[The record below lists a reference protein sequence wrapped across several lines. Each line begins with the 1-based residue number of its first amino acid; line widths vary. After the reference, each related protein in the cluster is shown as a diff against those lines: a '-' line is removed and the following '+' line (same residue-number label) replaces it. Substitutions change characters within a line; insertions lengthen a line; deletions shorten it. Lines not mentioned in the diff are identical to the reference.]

1 MSTILKSLLPIIP
14 LFSPLT
20 FAAFDDVPTS
30 PTTPAAKAEANFP
43 MVDPSLDD
51 PNKPW
56 CYFTHPTSCIGVPWM
71 PGLNIQI
78 TPEGNLFTNLAE
90 LALFWGPENKPL
102 ASRQRQF
109 HKGWIPI
116 IHDSWK
122 DGGLT
127 YDYELFGAILD
138 GFDEKNTLQFVKMS
152 VTNHGSEPADAKV
165 LAGIRRHG
173 SPRRE
178 RAGGFN
184 PLSMHEF
191 KDGWLWRDGAA
202 LCSYP
207 EVAPSKFEAALGLPY
222 EKPFTGK
229 SVGASARTELGLAH
243 YDRKLAPGESL
254 TLIFKMPH
262 FPVDAKDSTYLAAAN
277 AADYETYRG
286 KTIAYWEKTLG
297 SVNRIHTPGEPMI
310 ENAHRATAVHVM
322 LGTHTQEDGRTQ
334 TDGLPYPNLFTL
346 ALFDYGLLYNAYE
359 LDEFVEA
366 NIPHCLKRQ
375 LPDGLFWDPSV
386 SAGQQILTSHG
397 QMMAYMCNHVLM
409 TRKKDL
415 GREIFPAISRAVE
428 LIRKDHE
435 TQPHGLMR
443 ASTAFDAEMIKG
455 QYTSHNYFALTGLKT
470 AIRLARLLGEDAT
483 AADWLKLHDSFEK
496 ALLTAVRKSAA
507 ADGYVPTGLYE
518 FLTGEAA
525 RGGFA
530 EYRTDQDWENVAILW
545 PTELVSPG
553 DPLISGTLNRL
564 RATKYREGIM
574 TYRNGQHLHQYV
586 TTRGSNQATANGDSK
601 QALIDTY
608 HELLHSGSANE
619 SFENMIRPWTD
630 RDVEFCPPPHVWGCS
645 NTHTAIRNLFILEL
659 GGRGGLEMDQRDIL
673 LFNAVSPAW
682 LKLGEPLGIENAP
695 TMFGK
700 VTALMTPRAGGAD
713 VSIKTDLHTSPRN
726 LVVRI
731 PYFAKLRSFTTDAKQ
746 AKRDGDVIRLSP
758 DATKLALEWDID
770 PAADKTTFQ
779 DILLGYRRE
788 VGFWAGKRNEVPP
801 TPTGFLTPD
810 ERSRPLAPLSFQLV
824 LDAWKSEYAR
834 RFNDHVKAGGRVK
847 SYEPMPLQPLSERQA
862 EENKT
867 KGEKSLTTGKPVNCS
882 PGSTNPEFANDG
894 EIGDTNRFW
903 QCNKPGSWW
912 QVDLEETKDIS
923 SIRVVPYYGRTDRF
937 YQFIVKTSIDGK
949 TWTNYLDL
957 SQNTKNIGAEGV
969 SYTGQPTAVRY
980 IRIEMLKNS
989 ANEWMQL
996 VEVHAK

>member
-1 MSTILKSLLPIIP
+1 MHKFFALTLLAAP
-14 LFSPLT
+14 LVH
-20 FAAFDDVPTS
+20 AADLPSVS
-30 PTTPAAKAEANFP
+30 PTAETGRRAEASFP

-71 PGLNIQI
+71 PGLNLQI
-78 TPEGNLFTNLAE
+78 TPEGNLFTNFAE

-109 HKGWIPI
+109 LNGWIPI
-116 IHDSWK
+116 IRDSWK
-122 DGGLT
+122 DGDLT
-127 YDYELFGAILD
+127 YDYEVFGAILD
-138 GFDEKNTLQFVKMS
+138 GFDEKNTLQFVKIS
-152 VTNHGSEPADAKV
+152 ATNKGSAPATAKF

-184 PLSMHEF
+184 PLSNHEF
-191 KDGWLWRDGAA
+191 KDGWLWRDGTAICA
-202 LCSYP
+202 YP
-207 EVAPSKFEAALGLPY
+207 KDIQPAKFEAALDLPY
-222 EKPFTGK
+222 EKPFTGR
-229 SVGASARTELGLAH
+229 SVGASARTELGIAH
-243 YDRKLAPGESL
+243 YDRTLAPGESL
-254 TLIFKMPH
+254 ALIVKMPH
-262 FPVDAKDSTYLAAAN
+262 FPVEAKDSAYLAAAN
-277 AADYETYRG
+277 AADYDTYRN
-286 KTIAYWEKTLG
+286 KTIAYWEKALG
-297 SVNRIHTPGEPMI
+297 NVNRIHTPGELMI

-322 LGTHTQEDGRTQ
+322 LGTHTAAEGRTQ
-334 TDGLPYPNLFTL
+334 TDGLPYPDLFTL
-346 ALFDYGLLYNAYE
+346 ALYDYGLLYNAYG

-375 LPDGLFWDPSV
+375 LPDGLLWDPSV

-409 TRKKDL
+409 TRKNDL
-415 GREIFPAISRAVE
+415 GRDILPAITRAVE

-435 TQPHGLMR
+435 TQPNGLMR

-455 QYTSHNYFALTGLKT
+455 QYTSHNYFALTGLRS
-470 AIRLARLLGEDAT
+470 AIRLARLLGESET
-483 AADWLKLHDSFEK
+483 AAAWLKVHDSFEK
-496 ALLTAVRKSAA
+496 SLLKAVRESAA
-507 ADGYVPTGLYE
+507 PDGYVPTGLCG

-553 DPLISGTLNRL
+553 DPLISGTLKRL

-645 NTHTAIRNLFILEL
+645 NTHTAIRNLFILEQ
-659 GGRGGLEMDQRDIL
+659 GGRGGLEMEKRDIL
-673 LFNAVSPAW
+673 LFNAVSRAW
-682 LKLGEPLGIENAP
+682 LKPGEPMGIENAN

-700 VTALMTPRAGGAD
+700 VTALMTPRSNGAD
-713 VSIKTDLHTSPRN
+713 ISIKTDLHTQPQS

-731 PYFAKLRSFTTDAKQ
+731 PYFAKVKSFTTDAKQ
-746 AKRDGDVIRLSP
+746 SKRDGEVIRLSP
-758 DATKLALEWDID
+758 DATKLSLEWTVD
-770 PAADKTTFQ
+770 PAADQSTFQ
-779 DILLGYRRE
+779 DILLGYRIE
-788 VGFWAGKRNEVPP
+788 TGFWAGKRSEAPP
-801 TPTGFLTPD
+801 APVGFLTPA
-810 ERSRPLAPLSFQLV
+810 ERSRAAEPLSFKLV
-824 LDAWKSEYAR
+824 LNAWKTEYSR
-834 RFNDHVKAGGRVK
+834 RFVEHVKAGGPVK
-847 SYEPMPLQPLSERQA
+847 RYDPLPLQPQAERQA
-862 EENKT
+862 EADKT
-867 KGEKSLTTGKPVNCS
+867 KGEKSLTTGKPVTCS
-882 PGSTNPEFANDG
+882 PGSTNPELANDG
-894 EIGDTNRFW
+894 EIGDTDRFW
-903 QCNKPGSWW
+903 QCNTPGSWW
-912 QVDLEETKDIS
+912 QVDLGAVKDIS
-923 SIRVVPYYGRTDRF
+923 TVRVVPYYGRKERF
-937 YQFIVKTSIDGK
+937 YQFIVRTSTDGQN
-949 TWTNYLDL
+949 WTNYLDL
-957 SQNTKNIGAEGV
+957 SQNTKNIGVEGA
-969 SYTGQPTAVRY
+969 SYTGQPTPVRY
-980 IRIEMLKNS
+980 IKVEMLKNS